1 MKVKEAVGL
10 ICTYE
15 HFFLRGAQSGKI
27 LHSSRINKKE
37 HLEQFLE
44 DETPDDCFFADLY
57 TPPRKYDKPY
67 TYPIIGIWVSGK

>member
-37 HLEQFLE
+37 HLDQFLE
-44 DETPDDCFFADLY
+44 DETTDDCFFADLY

>member
-10 ICTYE
+10 ICPYE
-15 HFFLRGAQSGKI
+15 RFFLKGAQSGKI

-37 HLEQFLE
+37 HLNQFLE

-57 TPPRKYDKPY
+57 TTPRKHDTPF
-67 TYPIIGIWVSGK
+67 TYPVIGIWVSGK